1 MAGWKSMNPEW
12 REEVDETVS
21 VVLDQTRPNDVLGAA
36 MLVVDC
42 PKPITKHKSRADGPC
57 P

>member
-1 MAGWKSMNPEW
+1 MNSER
-12 REEVDETVS
+12 REEGDETVS

-42 PKPITKHKSRADGPC
+42 PKSITKHKSRADGPC